1 MLMVINHLTK
11 DYRRG
16 CWTSLAP
23 STVLIYAWFS
33 MVYQLW
39 QARND
44 VREEQRIE
52 DPIVNRVLRLT
63 EEQQNLKE
71 PTKAASSQR
80 ALALALRGLGKSKCR
95 FCLFC

>member
-11 DYRRG
+11 DYRHG

-23 STVLIYAWFS
+23 SMVLIYAWFS

-52 DPIVNRVLRLT
+52 DLIVNPVLRPT

-71 PTKAASSQR
+71 PITPKQPR
-80 ALALALRGLGKSKCR
+80 PKEHWLLP
-95 FCLFC
+95 